1 MSGFEFHVRCDRC
14 GLASAM
20 YPLRYDSVAAP
31 SSLELPTANRRD
43 HVFGRLSVPVTRQL
57 SDDEVAR
64 IAASHSNQDE
74 TVLVPTLE
82 DGGVRLAP
90 EVVCPRCGERAV
102 VGRFGRAPLP
112 SVASVAELIARTRG
126 LAPGDTAKL
135 EYASPHAVVRCMR
148 SDDGTTRSWHLTRK
162 AGANLEPLVAELVAQ
177 LTAAGSRCSEPRH
190 APGYSELDEVVP

>member
-1 MSGFEFHVRCDRC
+1 
-14 GLASAM
+14 M
-20 YPLRYDSVAAP
+20 YPLRYDSVVAP

-57 SDDEVAR
+57 PDDEVAR

-135 EYASPHAVVRCMR
+135 EYTSPHAVVRCMR

-162 AGANLEPLVAELVAQ
+162 AGASLEPLVAELVAQ